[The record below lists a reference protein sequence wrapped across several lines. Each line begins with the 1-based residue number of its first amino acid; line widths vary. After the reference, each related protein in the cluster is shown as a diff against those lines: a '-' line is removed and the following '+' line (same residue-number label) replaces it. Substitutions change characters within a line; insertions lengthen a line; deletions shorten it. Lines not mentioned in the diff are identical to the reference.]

1 MVPSFRFFSSNKYG
15 RISAS
20 NKTDD
25 NPKPPQKI
33 LLTKPQHGR
42 YPGVENLPLEGTWF
56 STPEKAIEFAQKMD
70 VDLILVTGSLYL
82 CGNILQ
88 ILGFDSD
95 DDLSLLAQP
104 S

>member
-1 MVPSFRFFSSNKYG
+1 MEEFLHPIKLM
-15 RISAS
+15 I
-20 NKTDD
+20 TQ
-25 NPKPPQKI
+25 KPPQKI

-56 STPEKAIEFAQKMD
+56 PTPEKAIEFAQKMD

-104 S
+104 SRPLHLCIEP